1 MKWHFVPQP
10 QNLVETEVTQ
20 RDQFRND
27 EVDLSDTIVRE
38 AVQNSLDAAIG
49 DSQVRVNFRWINGS
63 SGLHNG
69 YLQELFDGHLEHA
82 ASAGIELDEL
92 DFENP
97 SALIIEDFGT
107 RGLTGSVDQ
116 KDDDNFTDFWRRHG
130 RSHKTGRSRGR
141 GGLASWCI
149 PALRC

>member
-49 DSQVRVNFRWINGS
+49 DNQVRVNFRWVNGS

-69 YLQELFDGHLEHA
+69 YLQELFDGHL
-82 ASAGIELDEL
+82 
-92 DFENP
+92 
-97 SALIIEDFGT
+97 
-107 RGLTGSVDQ
+107 
-116 KDDDNFTDFWRRHG
+116 
-130 RSHKTGRSRGR
+130 
-141 GGLASWCI
+141 
-149 PALRC
+149 

>member
-49 DSQVRVNFRWINGS
+49 D
-63 SGLHNG
+63 
-69 YLQELFDGHLEHA
+69 
-82 ASAGIELDEL
+82 
-92 DFENP
+92 
-97 SALIIEDFGT
+97 
-107 RGLTGSVDQ
+107 DQ
-116 KDDDNFTDFWRRHG
+116 GWQWRF
-130 RSHKTGRSRGR
+130 RSRGCGKR
-141 GGLASWCI
+141 DGRYA
-149 PALRC
+149 